1 MRQIS
6 RGRTAHTT
14 FTILAFS
21 VGLISVRAFWP
32 TEDSQWNAELVN
44 ISSLCYNASVE
55 DVNPEDPAVWQ
66 YAREP
71 LRDKKGFLQNVHSL
85 LGGSFDNGGLSQ
97 V

>member
-1 MRQIS
+1 MRELR
-6 RGRTAHTT
+6 RGNTAYTA
-14 FTILAFS
+14 FILYAFS
-21 VGLISVRAFWP
+21 FCLLSVTAFWP

-66 YAREP
+66 YARGP
-71 LRDKKGFLQNVHSL
+71 LRDYNSFLQNVHSL
-85 LGGSFDNGGLSQ
+85 LGGGHVNGRLSQ

>member
-1 MRQIS
+1 MRELR
-6 RGRTAHTT
+6 RGNTAYTA
-14 FTILAFS
+14 FILYAFS
-21 VGLISVRAFWP
+21 FCLLSVTAFWP